1 MFRLTLILSLFVTTL
16 TFSQELACTVTVD
29 ARQTGNENLQIF
41 RSLQTQLTDFI
52 NNTKWTNRNIKNNER
67 SRTKIAKKF
76 FEIIFLFRNG
86 LSTKK

>member
-52 NNTKWTNRNIKNNER
+52 NITQSLVDITGFGNHFR
-67 SRTKIAKKF
+67 
-76 FEIIFLFRNG
+76 IIFQ
-86 LSTKK
+86 K